1 MDEGACPRRI
11 QSGWLC
17 FYRHAETTLAGRVVL
32 PLIKIKRNLT
42 SPDSSDVSRERI
54 DTHDSYGLSEANFER
69 GQGRND
75 EI

>member
-1 MDEGACPRRI
+1 MDGGACPRRI

-17 FYRHAETTLAGRVVL
+17 FYRHAETTPAGRVVVL

-42 SPDSSDVSRERI
+42 SLDSSDVSRERI
-54 DTHDSYGLSEANFER
+54 DTRDSHDLSEANFEK

-75 EI
+75 